1 MQAISLEATSRPA
14 AVPHR
19 APSAAAREAPRVKPA
34 GPKAP
39 PKTPPKKLPTVVAHP
54 HPASSSLE
62 DPALE
67 EKATEIVRSYYGW
80 SAAAGLV
87 PVPWLD
93 FAAVVGVQVRM
104 VEELAKLYGR
114 SFDKH
119 TVRPLVVALL
129 SATGGCLLA
138 GPMALLLRGVPVVGS
153 LASLLTLPAMATA
166 SCWATGQVFI
176 RHFESGGTLHDFDP
190 AQASVAAK
198 GAA

>member
-1 MQAISLEATSRPA
+1 MARRKSTIGHDPLQAISLEATSRPA

-19 APSAAAREAPRVKPA
+19 APSAAARGAPGVKPA

-153 LASLLTLPAMATA
+153 LASLLTLP
-166 SCWATGQVFI
+166 
-176 RHFESGGTLHDFDP
+176 
-190 AQASVAAK
+190 
-198 GAA
+198 

>member
-1 MQAISLEATSRPA
+1 
-14 AVPHR
+14 
-19 APSAAAREAPRVKPA
+19 
-34 GPKAP
+34 
-39 PKTPPKKLPTVVAHP
+39 
-54 HPASSSLE
+54 LE

-138 GPMALLLRGVPVVGS
+138 GPMALLLRGVPVVGPI
-153 LASLLTLPAMATA
+153 AGLLTLPAMSTA